1 MGKALKPWRIGM
13 AKRQDQTGKTT
24 RVIDLQKAKYNRMV
38 LKAFDD
44 MTHEERRKEAEL
56 RAETERKARHRL

>member
-1 MGKALKPWRIGM
+1 M
-13 AKRQDQTGKTT
+13 AKRQDQTGKTA

-44 MTHEERRKEAEL
+44 QTHEERRKEAEL